1 MEQSTLDMFFEK
13 IDKKRL
19 TKLLEGGISIKSGT
33 IWYHLIPSGSA
44 AFEIVRN
51 VVESQRLSTFIRY
64 ATAGTLA
71 TGFLA
76 DSVASE
82 DSSKGIWR

>member
-1 MEQSTLDMFFEK
+1 LRPVLVVSAG
-13 IDKKRL
+13 
-19 TKLLEGGISIKSGT
+19 LELARTYG
-33 IWYHLIPSGSA
+33 LA
-44 AFEIVRN
+44 LVEIVRN